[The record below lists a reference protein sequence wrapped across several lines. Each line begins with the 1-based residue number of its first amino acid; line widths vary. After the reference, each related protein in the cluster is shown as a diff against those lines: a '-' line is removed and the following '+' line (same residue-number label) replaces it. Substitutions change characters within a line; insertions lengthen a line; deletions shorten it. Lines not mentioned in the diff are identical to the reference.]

1 MATAVRRSAVERSVS
16 RSLRD
21 AVVREFLPLADA
33 LARRFQRRF
42 PVLIELDDARQ
53 VARFELI
60 RAAAC
65 LKPRCCTSTAYLKL
79 RMQGA
84 LQHYLRDH
92 GRLVR
97 VSRREREKGIH
108 PWGHQS
114 LDAVGPDERPLLDT
128 LASPES
134 EAPVFEGS
142 EVAAEALLERISA
155 NEAAIL
161 RLRVLE
167 SRSLRSIAAELGVS
181 TMTVSRHEKAA
192 LAAPQEQLAL
202 SGSGAGQPAP
212 NSPLRMRKVGP

>member
-1 MATAVRRSAVERSVS
+1 MASALRHSALERSVS
-16 RSLRD
+16 YSRRD

-42 PVLIELDDARQ
+42 PDLIEIDGARQ

-65 LKPRCCTSTAYLKL
+65 LKPRCCTSAAYLKL

-97 VSRREREKGIH
+97 VSRRKHEKGIH

-114 LDAVGPDERPLLDT
+114 LDAVGPGERPLLDT
-128 LASPES
+128 LC
-134 EAPVFEGS
+134 
-142 EVAAEALLERISA
+142 
-155 NEAAIL
+155 
-161 RLRVLE
+161 
-167 SRSLRSIAAELGVS
+167 
-181 TMTVSRHEKAA
+181 
-192 LAAPQEQLAL
+192 L
-202 SGSGAGQPAP
+202 SGERGRDPAPAGARRPVGAGGKPGA
-212 NSPLRMRKVGP
+212 RH